1 MQLQLTRIETEEG
14 EMLLKDTRIV
24 IPHSL
29 TEKIIDIA
37 HPGHQGIVKT
47 KALLREKVWF
57 PGIDKA
63 VERKGNKLHSVP
75 SMQQE
80 K

>member
-1 MQLQLTRIETEEG
+1 
-14 EMLLKDTRIV
+14 MLLKDTRIV
-24 IPHSL
+24 IRHSL

-37 HPGHQGIVKT
+37 HQGHQGIVKT

-63 VERKGNKLHSVP
+63 VERKITNCIPCQACSNKNSP
-75 SMQQE
+75 C
-80 K
+80 